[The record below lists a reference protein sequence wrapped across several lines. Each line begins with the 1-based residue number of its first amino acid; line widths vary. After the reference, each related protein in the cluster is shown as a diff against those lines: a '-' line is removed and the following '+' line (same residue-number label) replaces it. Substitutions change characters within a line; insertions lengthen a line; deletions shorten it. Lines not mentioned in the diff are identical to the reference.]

1 MSPVDSALTLP
12 RRRPPP
18 LAAISARLALK
29 TAPGWPHRARAAHL
43 LLNSIDNSIHVSRKF
58 TLIAPAASNLAFSG
72 RTPEISIK
80 ERAAHFLQAA
90 RSLVFGMVRV
100 GRGKL
105 VSSGLQENGTAAHG
119 CARPRRRAQAILVEV
134 VVGPG
139 LLAYAPTLE
148 RVRRYPIL
156 QRAYNSSYN
165 SPFK

>member
-72 RTPEISIK
+72 RTPETQIK
-80 ERAAHFLQAA
+80 EEDKR
-90 RSLVFGMVRV
+90 RV
-100 GRGKL
+100 ACRRGGATQG
-105 VSSGLQENGTAAHG
+105 VGGLGGLADL
-119 CARPRRRAQAILVEV
+119 AILV
-134 VVGPG
+134 P
-139 LLAYAPTLE
+139 LLAEGGVARGGPDCRALA
-148 RVRRYPIL
+148 RVAVLIGLGGVLREVEPGAEPGRN
-156 QRAYNSSYN
+156 RSSQPGG
-165 SPFK
+165 SSA